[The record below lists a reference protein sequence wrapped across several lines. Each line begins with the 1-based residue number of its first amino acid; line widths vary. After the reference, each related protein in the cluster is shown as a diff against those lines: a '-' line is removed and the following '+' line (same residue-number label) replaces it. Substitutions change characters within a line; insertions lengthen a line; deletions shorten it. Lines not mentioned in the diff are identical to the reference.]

1 MIQKTLEYRSP
12 RHFLRPGFFFA
23 VSLSSP
29 LSALLLALTLSACV
43 ALKPDGSGIAAPVGK
58 PYRILITNDD
68 GIESEGIQQLA
79 REVAK
84 FAEVVV
90 VAPTRNESGASQ
102 SSRLLSLIPQAT
114 LFELGHS
121 VTAYAMNGTPSDCV
135 AFGVRLFG
143 SEMPFDLV
151 LSGINEGGNVGSSYF
166 YSGTIGAAFQ
176 GLTDGIPA
184 IAVSQ
189 DQKREEFDVTIAFT
203 TKVIRSA
210 MAEPMP
216 PGVLWSINVPAG
228 DIQGVKVLPAD
239 GQPYNIKLERSER
252 ETGIRYK
259 PRILPLDQPL
269 PGHDIEAFRKGN
281 ITVTPL
287 MLDRNAYE
295 HLKPLGERPFVQKR
309 P

>member
-1 MIQKTLEYRSP
+1 
-12 RHFLRPGFFFA
+12 
-23 VSLSSP
+23 
-29 LSALLLALTLSACV
+29 LLLALVLTSCTVLNT
-43 ALKPDGSGIAAPVGK
+43 DGRDIPAAEQK

-68 GIESEGIQQLA
+68 GIESAGIQQLA
-79 REVAK
+79 REVAN

-90 VAPTRNESGASQ
+90 VAPARNESGASQ
-102 SSRLLSLIPQAT
+102 SSRLLSLNPQAT
-114 LFELGHS
+114 AYEIGDS
-121 VTAYAMNGTPSDCV
+121 ITAYAMNGTPSDCV
-135 AFGVRLFG
+135 AFGVRWFG
-143 SEMPFDLV
+143 IERPFDLV

-176 GLTDGIPA
+176 GLSDNIAA

-189 DQKREEFDVTIAFT
+189 DQGREEFDVTIAFT
-203 TKVIRSA
+203 TKVIRSV

-239 GQPYNIKLERSER
+239 GQPYNVKLEPF
-252 ETGIRYK
+252 ETEAGTQYR

-269 PGHDIEAFRKGN
+269 PGHDIEAFRKGS

-287 MLDRNAYE
+287 MLDRNAYD
-295 HLKPLGERPFVQKR
+295 HLKPLGKRPFVSER

>member
-1 MIQKTLEYRSP
+1 LIQNPLKRRSP
-12 RHFLRPGFFFA
+12 GPGLVPGFFFHMGRSSPTGVLLIA
-23 VSLSSP
+23 LALSSCSVWQP
-29 LSALLLALTLSACV
+29 HGGDIPSTDAKA
-43 ALKPDGSGIAAPVGK
+43 
-58 PYRILITNDD
+58 YRILITNDD
-68 GIESEGIQQLA
+68 GIESAGIQQLA
-79 REVAK
+79 REVAE

-90 VAPTRNESGASQ
+90 VAPARNESGASQ

-114 LFELGHS
+114 PFELGNS

-143 SEMPFDLV
+143 SEKPFDLV

-216 PGVLWSINVPAG
+216 PGVLSSINVPAG

-239 GQPYNIKLERSER
+239 GQPSNIKLERSER

-259 PRILPLDQPL
+259 PRI
-269 PGHDIEAFRKGN
+269 
-281 ITVTPL
+281 
-287 MLDRNAYE
+287 
-295 HLKPLGERPFVQKR
+295 
-309 P
+309 